1 MPLAK
6 LKKEDRLR
14 LMRFVCSFAW
24 ADLEVK
30 ASEKKLVHKMVKSL
44 KLNKDEAKQV
54 EKWLQLP
61 PKAEEVDPAE
71 IPRAH
76 RQLFLD
82 TVKAMIVADGEIA
95 EEEAESFRLLQMLMR

>member
-1 MPLAK
+1 MSIAK

-30 ASEKKLVHKMVKSL
+30 ESEKKFVRKLVKSL
-44 KLNKDEAKQV
+44 KLSKDEAKLV
-54 EKWLQLP
+54 EKWLKLP
-61 PKAEEVDPAE
+61 PKAEEGDPAE

-82 TVKAMIVADGEIA
+82 ATKAMIAADGEIA

>member
-1 MPLAK
+1 MSIAK

-30 ASEKKLVHKMVKSL
+30 ESEKKFVRKLVKSL
-44 KLNKDEAKQV
+44 KLSKDEAKLV
-54 EKWLQLP
+54 EKWLKLP

-82 TVKAMIVADGEIA
+82 ATKAMIAADGEIA

>member
-1 MPLAK
+1 MPLTK
-6 LKKEDRLR
+6 LKKDDRLR

-30 ASEKKLVHKMVKSL
+30 ESEKKFVRKLVKSL
-44 KLNKDEAKQV
+44 KLSREEAKQV
-54 EKWLQLP
+54 EKWMRLP
-61 PKAEEVDPAE
+61 PRAEEVDPAE

-82 TVKAMIVADGEIA
+82 SAKAMIAADGEIA

>member
-6 LKKEDRLR
+6 LKKDDRLR

-30 ASEKKLVHKMVKSL
+30 ESEKKFVRKLVKNL
-44 KLNKDEAKQV
+44 KLTKDEAKQV
-54 EKWLQLP
+54 EKWLKLP

-76 RQLFLD
+76 RKLFLD
-82 TVKAMIVADGEIA
+82 ATKAMIAADGEIA